1 MRNMIVIM
9 NARAGTNAAE
19 EGRAQSEKISAALH
33 AAGVRADV
41 RGIAGDQLTQA
52 ARDAAVE
59 PGIDAV
65 VAAGGDGTQ
74 SAVATALAGTSMM
87 MGVLPLGTLNHF
99 AKDLGIPQTLDEAAA
114 VIATGTVRSVDVAR
128 VNGRVFVNNSSIGVY
143 PHVVRQRDQMQET
156 LGHGKWYAMLLAIL
170 NLFRRFPQVRLKLLV
185 NGETFEHKTPFVF
198 VGNNV
203 YDIALLKMG
212 QRRRLDG
219 GELCLYFTN
228 RTGRIGMFRLALRAL
243 FNRLRQD
250 KDFNAL
256 CSREVWIDSRHK
268 HISVS
273 MDGEVERLQSPL
285 HYEIWPRALYVI
297 APIEIASVS
306 TTNAEVA

>member
-1 MRNMIVIM
+1 MIVIM
-9 NARAGTNAAE
+9 NARAGTNATE
-19 EGRAQSEKISAALH
+19 EGRAQSEKINAALH

-41 RGIAGDQLTQA
+41 RGMAGDQLTQA
-52 ARDAAVE
+52 ARDAAAE

-74 SAVATALAGTSMM
+74 SAVATALAGTSMT

-114 VIATGTVRSVDVAR
+114 VIATGNVRSVDVAR

-212 QRRRLDG
+212 RRRQLDG

-268 HISVS
+268 HINVS

-285 HYEIWPRALYVI
+285 HYEIWPRALNVI